1 MKLMKKLF
9 YVLLIL
15 IMILPMLN
23 NISFASELNIDSEAA
38 LIVEA
43 STGKILYEKNSK
55 EVRYPASTTK
65 VMTALL
71 TLENCELTDT
81 ATVSHNALQ
90 LVPSGYAIA
99 NLQEGEIL
107 SIEDLLYALLVK
119 SANEAANVLAEHIS
133 GSIEEFSNMMNN
145 RAKELGC
152 ENTHFVNPNGVH
164 NEDHYSTAY
173 DLFLIAQEAMK
184 NETFRKM
191 VATPSYT
198 LPATNKYS
206 SADRVL
212 SNTNALIHVNN
223 SNRADN
229 YYYEDAIGIKTGY
242 TSEAKNCLIAASNR
256 DGLEFITV
264 VLGSGTTEDGLS
276 QRYLDT
282 IHMFD
287 YGYENYTQNT
297 VVEQNSTIETLEIK
311 NGTKESKNLNVV
323 IKDNIKAI
331 IPKNLNIN
339 DITPVININEN
350 LKAPIVT
357 GDKVGTISYSIDDIT
372 YTSDLLAGST
382 VYEKTDISVYL
393 IVTGLAILLFAII
406 LMPKKKRSRNKYKK
420 RR

>member
-15 IMILPMLN
+15 IMILPILN

-229 YYYEDAIGIKTGY
+229 YYYEDAIGIKT
-242 TSEAKNCLIAASNR
+242 
-256 DGLEFITV
+256 
-264 VLGSGTTEDGLS
+264 
-276 QRYLDT
+276 
-282 IHMFD
+282 
-287 YGYENYTQNT
+287 
-297 VVEQNSTIETLEIK
+297 
-311 NGTKESKNLNVV
+311 
-323 IKDNIKAI
+323 
-331 IPKNLNIN
+331 
-339 DITPVININEN
+339 
-350 LKAPIVT
+350 
-357 GDKVGTISYSIDDIT
+357 
-372 YTSDLLAGST
+372 
-382 VYEKTDISVYL
+382 
-393 IVTGLAILLFAII
+393 
-406 LMPKKKRSRNKYKK
+406 
-420 RR
+420 

>member
-15 IMILPMLN
+15 IMILPILN

-282 IHMFD
+282 INMFD

>member
-15 IMILPMLN
+15 IMILPILN

-212 SNTNALIHVNN
+212 SNTNALIHVND

-256 DGLEFITV
+256 DSLEFITV
-264 VLGSGTTEDGLS
+264 VLGSGTTE
-276 QRYLDT
+276 
-282 IHMFD
+282 
-287 YGYENYTQNT
+287 
-297 VVEQNSTIETLEIK
+297 
-311 NGTKESKNLNVV
+311 ES
-323 IKDNIKAI
+323 I
-331 IPKNLNIN
+331 
-339 DITPVININEN
+339 
-350 LKAPIVT
+350 
-357 GDKVGTISYSIDDIT
+357 GDP
-372 YTSDLLAGST
+372 
-382 VYEKTDISVYL
+382 
-393 IVTGLAILLFAII
+393 F
-406 LMPKKKRSRNKYKK
+406 
-420 RR
+420 